1 LKRLLIVA
9 ALSAL
14 CEVAA
19 AQAPLPERTVTSN
32 VVVSQH
38 DPAVRIALPK
48 EAAYLG
54 AERFVLYGVADC
66 EIHLFVEADAQRV
79 VKRLYWIQFEGYLPS
94 TPGAVYG
101 YKFERTLDL
110 GGMRFDVRPRFGPS
124 QPAKEGSDSAKVQAM
139 LHARGYTEPAS
150 MMNVRLVHLT
160 DATKRRELMLIYAED
175 LKETGF
181 TAEDLMPGGRGSA
194 LWPEIEKSLVERAQ
208 QRVQFAQK

>member
-1 LKRLLIVA
+1 MKRFLIVA

-14 CEVAA
+14 CGITVA
-19 AQAPLPERTVTSN
+19 QTPPPERTVTGN

-48 EAAYLG
+48 QAVYLG

-66 EIHLFVEADAQRV
+66 EIHVFVEADAQRV

-101 YKFERTLDL
+101 YKFERTLEL

-124 QPAKEGSDSAKVQAM
+124 QPAKEGSDAAKVQEM
-139 LHARGYTEPAS
+139 LHAHGYTEPAG

-160 DATKRRELMLIYAED
+160 DATKRRELMVIYAED

-181 TAEDLMPGGRGSA
+181 TAEDLMPSGRGSA
-194 LWPEIEKSLVERAQ
+194 QWQEIEKSLVEHAQ

>member
-1 LKRLLIVA
+1 MIA
-9 ALSAL
+9 TLSAL
-14 CEVAA
+14 CGIAA
-19 AQAPLPERTVTSN
+19 AQTPPPERTVTGN

-48 EAAYLG
+48 QAVYLG

-139 LHARGYTEPAS
+139 LHAHGYTEPAG

-160 DATKRRELMLIYAED
+160 DEAKRRELMVIYAED

-181 TAEDLMPGGRGSA
+181 TADELMPSGRGNA
-194 LWPEIEKSLVERAQ
+194 QWPEIEKELMK
-208 QRVQFAQK
+208 RVKENVRFAKE